1 MANLKILITGPPGI
15 GKTTIIKKIVRFL
28 KEKNYPLRGFYTE
41 EIREK
46 GKRTGFKLVTLDG
59 KESIFSHV
67 DIKSPYKVGKYKVA
81 VSSLENHLPILIR
94 SSKEIIIIDE
104 IGKMECF
111 SQKFKDFL
119 WDLFSKPNPL
129 LASIS
134 LKGNNFIEKIKHLPQ
149 VRLMKVSKENRGI
162 LVETIINEITL
173 KSIKGH
179 SILLKL

>member
-1 MANLKILITGPPGI
+1 MANLKILITGPPEI

-28 KEKNYPLRGFYTE
+28 KEKIIP
-41 EIREK
+41 
-46 GKRTGFKLVTLDG
+46 
-59 KESIFSHV
+59 
-67 DIKSPYKVGKYKVA
+67 P
-81 VSSLENHLPILIR
+81 PILMR

-149 VRLMKVSKENRGI
+149 VRLMKVSKENRGA
-162 LVETIINEITL
+162 LVKTIINEITL

>member
-28 KEKNYPLRGFYTE
+28 KEKIIP
-41 EIREK
+41 
-46 GKRTGFKLVTLDG
+46 
-59 KESIFSHV
+59 
-67 DIKSPYKVGKYKVA
+67 P
-81 VSSLENHLPILIR
+81 PILIR

-149 VRLMKVSKENRGI
+149 VRLMKVSKENRGA
-162 LVETIINEITL
+162 LVETIINEIFRAP
-173 KSIKGH
+173 KQVFYWKMR
-179 SILLKL
+179 KLSLF